1 MSNGNCANYRCGQ
14 KFEGEIESGYYTM
27 ADQGYESC
35 GCRLEEVSCDHLFHW
50 WVAPVY
56 RFVVEAFQSRYSWL
70 YGLKRQGD
78 IFCVCVCVYVCVCV
92 GGGGL
97 CYKEDVATFNSIP

>member
-1 MSNGNCANYRCGQ
+1 
-14 KFEGEIESGYYTM
+14 M

-35 GCRLEEVSCDHLFHW
+35 GCRLEEVSCDHLFHL

-78 IFCVCVCVYVCVCV
+78 IFCVCVCACV
-92 GGGGL
+92 GGWGGCL
-97 CYKEDVATFNSIP
+97 CSKEDVATFNST